1 VLLLISIC
9 LLMAPSLYHQILFDG
24 ESRVAAIRAAT
35 WLPGAS
41 LLPFT
46 LGLGAAAFVAFERMF
61 GPTAGTL
68 FSLAFILTGL
78 ALLYG
83 VGFALPSAAWF
94 PAHRDVDKV
103 VSRAS
108 PDAGFFRIGSAL
120 VVTASLPFAIGIS
133 ADVAVVFFKAT
144 QRSGISGS
152 ADVGSLCMLLEP
164 GWFTLPGA
172 VRPQAPRLNGPLVGE
187 LKAPLGPT
195 AVHLCIDAAAV
206 RAGRTLAR
214 ALDGTRFAEC
224 HPSSRASA
232 FSYRVHAVHSAA
244 LPR

>member
-83 VGFALPSAAWF
+83 VGLALPSAAWF
-94 PAHRDVDKV
+94 PA
-103 VSRAS
+103 SR
-108 PDAGFFRIGSAL
+108 R
-120 VVTASLPFAIGIS
+120 
-133 ADVAVVFFKAT
+133 
-144 QRSGISGS
+144 
-152 ADVGSLCMLLEP
+152 
-164 GWFTLPGA
+164 
-172 VRPQAPRLNGPLVGE
+172 
-187 LKAPLGPT
+187 
-195 AVHLCIDAAAV
+195 
-206 RAGRTLAR
+206 
-214 ALDGTRFAEC
+214 
-224 HPSSRASA
+224 
-232 FSYRVHAVHSAA
+232 
-244 LPR
+244 

>member
-1 VLLLISIC
+1 
-9 LLMAPSLYHQILFDG
+9 M
-24 ESRVAAIRAAT
+24 
-35 WLPGAS
+35 
-41 LLPFT
+41 PFT

-94 PAHRDVDKV
+94 PDHRDVDKV

-172 VRPQAPRLNGPLVGE
+172 VRPQAPRLNGPLMGE

-195 AVHLCIDAAAV
+195 AIHLCIDAAAV
-206 RAGRTLAR
+206 RAGRTWPAPWTERVLPNVIHLASERLLVPCSRGSFRR
-214 ALDGTRFAEC
+214 APPMT
-224 HPSSRASA
+224 SRGCGG
-232 FSYRVHAVHSAA
+232 
-244 LPR
+244 PII

>member
-94 PAHRDVDKV
+94 PDHRDVDKV

-120 VVTASLPFAIGIS
+120 VVTASLPFAIGIF
-133 ADVAVVFFKAT
+133 ADGAVVFFKAT
-144 QRSGISGS
+144 QRRITKS
-152 ADVGSLCMLLEP
+152 
-164 GWFTLPGA
+164 
-172 VRPQAPRLNGPLVGE
+172 PRYM
-187 LKAPLGPT
+187 
-195 AVHLCIDAAAV
+195 
-206 RAGRTLAR
+206 R
-214 ALDGTRFAEC
+214 
-224 HPSSRASA
+224 
-232 FSYRVHAVHSAA
+232 
-244 LPR
+244 LPRTMISASPIAGMKTAFHRRIDSWLACANKVTDSEWRRSPQGYLRGLQYFLPSPSQRQTMRSGPVR

>member
-1 VLLLISIC
+1 MRRTC
-9 LLMAPSLYHQILFDG
+9 APADQHLPSDG
-24 ESRVAAIRAAT
+24 ALAVSSNPVRWRSRVAAIRAAT

-94 PAHRDVDKV
+94 PAHRDVDRV

-172 VRPQAPRLNGPLVGE
+172 VRPQAPRLNGPLMGE

-195 AVHLCIDAAAV
+195 AIHLCIDMQRLFAPEGPGP
-206 RAGRTLAR
+206 RPGRNAFCR
-214 ALDGTRFAEC
+214 M
-224 HPSSRASA
+224 SSI
-232 FSYRVHAVHSAA
+232 
-244 LPR
+244 